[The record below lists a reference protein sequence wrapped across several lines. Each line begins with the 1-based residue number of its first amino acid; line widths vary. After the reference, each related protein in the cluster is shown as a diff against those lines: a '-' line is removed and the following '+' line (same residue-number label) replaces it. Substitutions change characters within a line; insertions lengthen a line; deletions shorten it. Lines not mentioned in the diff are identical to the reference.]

1 MTSVRGSFGNA
12 ASSRPSADAWCVFEL
27 DGGNHP
33 ILLDSYGISSVSQVQ
48 PGVSRVVFTNPEKFV
63 SGAYVGLL
71 QDELG
76 NATTSYGFMIIHGTT
91 SSAGVIAG
99 GASASCD
106 IAGIGF
112 NAGNIGTPSHIG
124 DTPNLYKAR
133 IHAAFFCLRSDSDKH
148 KMRVANYCVDTQN
161 MHHFQ
166 PSGSSGGTVLVPNA
180 GIAPDGTNTA
190 VGVQIT
196 PNSLGVRKLVQAT
209 LDGNISGNVN
219 GKVWNG
225 SIYVKSGNDPSRVL
239 QGASANVWLFDNS
252 IVGGGGHVIL
262 NTDTG
267 VTSGTPPV
275 LGFKVENAGNG
286 WWRLSSSIGASAA
299 GNTGARN
306 LYFGFVS
313 NPSAGSQNETN
324 WSGNDSIEF
333 YIWGA
338 QLQEGTVATPY
349 IRTPFTSSS
358 NNNPTNFVL
367 GNQDLLIDPYPGT
380 KGLGVG
386 SRQNL
391 FKRSEEFTNVY
402 WTKTNIGVSAGGYTA
417 PNGTTTAMKL
427 HELDTNAGVYKS
439 ISAVPLPNGPTAGN
453 GNYTVSIFAKAVE
466 REHLA
471 VNDFGY
477 GSFGL
482 FVVDLTTGRITQN
495 SLGLSAKTIPYGNGW
510 WRVVVSYRTP
520 KHHSGGNNAFGF
532 APSPSAT
539 LTSDWSIYGPIDAGV
554 SGSGILIWGAQLEQG
569 TVFGEYTPTGAAV
582 AGTTYTRLA
591 GNTYSSTVTG
601 IGNRGEATAW
611 GTIVIPPIASTSS
624 PVCAYLENSYGIAG
638 VTAHDNSM
646 FDLSFTKKM
655 ASNMYCVITGTE
667 QETTSSSDGL
677 LSGLGANGSIPP
689 TDEYTLNLLRDST
702 AETQYSGQKT
712 RDGFI
717 ITCLRQVPPS
727 RYSSDTAVSSVLA
740 GDATYK
746 ILKEHTTTSTSPNIY
761 LNWESLITSGQ
772 YWYRLKV
779 QRNRAGV
786 TADLQDAFYTSFF
799 DYRVPHPSGTVHDY
813 HKMKY
818 DISDNENS
826 DKYIISGV
834 ASTNAGGGGAIPTA
848 SPAQTLK
855 LTNFEA
861 YNRNCHFSQQSVH
874 YQRGRTQRIH
884 FIVFGGKQI
893 NDTP

>member
-1 MTSVRGSFGNA
+1 M
-12 ASSRPSADAWCVFEL
+12 FEL

-33 ILLDSYGISSVSQVQ
+33 ILLDSYGISSVSRVQ

-76 NATTSYGFMIIHGTT
+76 NAPSEQGVMIIHGTT
-91 SSAGVIAG
+91 SSAGVTAG

-106 IAGIGF
+106 IAAIGF
-112 NAGNIGTPSHIG
+112 NAGNVVAPSHIG
-124 DTPNLYKAR
+124 DSPNSAKAR
-133 IHAAFFCLRSDSDKH
+133 IHAAFFCLRSDSNKH

-161 MHHFQ
+161 MGVRG
-166 PSGSSGGTVLVPNA
+166 PSGTSGGTVLVQNA

-190 VGVQIT
+190 VGVLLQ
-196 PNSLGVRKLVQAT
+196 PNGLGVRKYIQAEV
-209 LDGNISGNVN
+209 GGIISGNVN

-239 QGASANVWLFDNS
+239 QGASANVILYDNH
-252 IVGGGGHVIL
+252 IVGGGGHVVL

-267 VTSGTPPV
+267 VTGGTPPV

-286 WWRLSSSIGASAA
+286 WWRVSSSIGASAA
-299 GNTGARN
+299 AAGTRT
-306 LYFGFVS
+306 LYFGLYS
-313 NPSAGSQNETN
+313 NPFISSQNETN
-324 WSGNDSIEF
+324 WSGNGSIEF
-333 YIWGA
+333 YVWGA

-349 IRTPFTSSS
+349 IRTPFTSTT
-358 NNNPTNFVL
+358 NNTPTDFVL
-367 GNQDLLIDPYPGT
+367 GNQDLLINPYPGT

-391 FKRSEEFTNVY
+391 FKHSEGFTNGY

-427 HELDTNAGVYKS
+427 HELDTNAGLHKS
-439 ISAVPLPNGPTAGN
+439 IYAIPLPSAPIAGN
-453 GNYTVSIFAKAVE
+453 GNYTVSIFAKEAE
-466 REHLA
+466 RKYL
-471 VNDFGY
+471 
-477 GSFGL
+477 SFVDSNSAAFDR
-482 FVVDLTTGRITQN
+482 FVVDLTTGRITEN
-495 SLGLSAKTIPYGNGW
+495 SLDLSAKTIPYGNGW
-510 WRVVVSYRTP
+510 WRVVVSHRTP
-520 KHHSGGNNAFGF
+520 ITTGTQSFGF
-532 APSPSAT
+532 APHLGAT
-539 LTSDWSIYGPIDAGV
+539 LTSASSRYGPIDAGV

-624 PVCAYLENSYGIAG
+624 PVCAYLENSYGVAG

-667 QETTSSSDGL
+667 QETTSSLDGL
-677 LSGLGANGSIPP
+677 LSGLSANGSIPP

-702 AETQYSGQKT
+702 ANTQKT
-712 RDGFI
+712 RDGFT

-727 RYSSDTAVSSVLA
+727 PYIPLDTAVSSVSA

-746 ILKEHTTTSTSPNIY
+746 ILKEHTTNSSSPNIY
-761 LNWESLITSGQ
+761 LNWESLITSGS

-779 QRNRAGV
+779 QRNRAGA
-786 TADLQDAFYTSFF
+786 TADLQDAFYTSFY
-799 DYRVPHPSGTVHDY
+799 DYRVPHTGTVHDY

-818 DISDNENS
+818 DISDNVNN

-834 ASTNAGGGGAIPTA
+834 ASTSAGVVTSGGG
-848 SPAQTLK
+848 QTLELK
-855 LTNFEA
+855 NFEA
-861 YNRNCHFSQQSVH
+861 YNRNCHFNPRSVH